1 MNDTAATSVAE
12 NERGRLVVLSG
23 PSGVGKSSVVRLVRA
38 ALPELV
44 FSVSVTTRSP
54 RPGEVD
60 GQDYHFVSAGEF
72 DRMIADDELLEWASI
87 HGGLQR
93 SGTPAAP
100 VEAALEAGSPVL
112 LELDLAGAR
121 AVRVSKPEALL
132 VFMAPPTWD
141 DLVSRLVVARPRRAR
156 PPSGGWRPH
165 GWNWPHRRSST
176 RWLSIPMSTIRANSW
191 YPCWSVGRRSATA
204 DKFHGARGPDQ
215 LVRSTNDAISGDHQ

>member
-1 MNDTAATSVAE
+1 MDDAATSSAPS

-60 GQDYHFVSAGEF
+60 GQDYHFVSAEEF
-72 DRMIADDELLEWASI
+72 DRMIADGELLEWASI

-132 VFMAPPTWD
+132 VFMAPPTWE
-141 DLVSRLVVARPRRAR
+141 DLVSRLVGRATEESAATERRLETARVELAAQDEFDTVVVNTDVDH
-156 PPSGGWRPH
+156 SCEQLVSLLVG
-165 GWNWPHRRSST
+165 RSSVG
-176 RWLSIPMSTIRANSW
+176 NS
-191 YPCWSVGRRSATA
+191 
-204 DKFHGARGPDQ
+204 
-215 LVRSTNDAISGDHQ
+215 

>member
-1 MNDTAATSVAE
+1 MADTATSSAPS

-54 RPGEVD
+54 RPGETD
-60 GQDYHFVSAGEF
+60 GQDYHFVSADEF
-72 DRMIADDELLEWASI
+72 DRMIADGELLEWASI

-132 VFMAPPTWD
+132 VFMAPPTWE
-141 DLVSRLVVARPRRAR
+141 DLVSRLVGRATEESAATERRLETARVELAAQDEFDTVVVNTDVDH
-156 PPSGGWRPH
+156 SCEQLVSLLVG
-165 GWNWPHRRSST
+165 RSSVG
-176 RWLSIPMSTIRANSW
+176 NS
-191 YPCWSVGRRSATA
+191 
-204 DKFHGARGPDQ
+204 
-215 LVRSTNDAISGDHQ
+215 

>member
-1 MNDTAATSVAE
+1 MSDTAATSAPAT
-12 NERGRLVVLSG
+12 ERGRLVVLSG

-54 RPGEVD
+54 RPGETD
-60 GQDYHFVSAGEF
+60 GQDYHFVSADEF
-72 DRMIADDELLEWASI
+72 DRMIADGELLEWASI

-100 VEAALEAGSPVL
+100 VNAALEAGSPVL

-141 DLVSRLVVARPRRAR
+141 DLVSRLVGRATEESAATERRLETARVELAAQDEFDTVVVNTDVDH
-156 PPSGGWRPH
+156 SCEQLVSLLVG
-165 GWNWPHRRSST
+165 RSSVG
-176 RWLSIPMSTIRANSW
+176 NS
-191 YPCWSVGRRSATA
+191 
-204 DKFHGARGPDQ
+204 
-215 LVRSTNDAISGDHQ
+215 

>member
-1 MNDTAATSVAE
+1 MSDAAATSVPE
-12 NERGRLVVLSG
+12 HKRGRLVVLSG

-60 GQDYHFVSAGEF
+60 GQDYHFVSADEF
-72 DRMIADDELLEWASI
+72 DRMIADGELLEWASI

-93 SGTPAAP
+93 SGTPAAA
-100 VEAALEAGSPVL
+100 VDAALDAGSPVL

-141 DLVSRLVVARPRRAR
+141 DLVSRLVGRATEESAATQRRLETARVELAAQDEFDTVVVNTDVDH
-156 PPSGGWRPH
+156 SCEQLVSLLVG
-165 GWNWPHRRSST
+165 RSS
-176 RWLSIPMSTIRANSW
+176 
-191 YPCWSVGRRSATA
+191 VGNT
-204 DKFHGARGPDQ
+204 
-215 LVRSTNDAISGDHQ
+215 